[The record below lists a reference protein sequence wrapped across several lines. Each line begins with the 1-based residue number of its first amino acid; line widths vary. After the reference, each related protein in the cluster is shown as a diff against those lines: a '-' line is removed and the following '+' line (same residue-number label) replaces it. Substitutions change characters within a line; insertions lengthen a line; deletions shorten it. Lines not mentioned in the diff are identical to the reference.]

1 MWIYSAAAWG
11 DMEVG
16 VGWMYSRVATAPS
29 PTVAQGRR
37 RADGMSAGQLD
48 FNSK

>member
-1 MWIYSAAAWG
+1 MWIYSAAAAWG

-16 VGWMYSRVATAPS
+16 VGVDVFQGGHS
-29 PTVAQGRR
+29 PITHSEGRR
-37 RADGMSAGQLD
+37 RADGTGAGQLD